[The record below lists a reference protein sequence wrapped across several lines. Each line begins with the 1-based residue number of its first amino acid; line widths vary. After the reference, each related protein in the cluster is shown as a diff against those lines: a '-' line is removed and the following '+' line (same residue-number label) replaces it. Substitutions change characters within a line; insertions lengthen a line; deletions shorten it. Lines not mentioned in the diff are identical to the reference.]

1 MEETMRAL
9 LAGIIL
15 ASFYSTCGVAQEK
28 KAVERQPDLSLTA
41 VGRQHHAIQT
51 QNKEAQDYFDQG
63 ITLIYGFNHEEAGR
77 AFQRAAELDPA
88 SPMPLWGIA
97 LAVGPNYN
105 ADVDAER
112 EKLAYDAIQK
122 AQKHAGHA
130 PEVER
135 DYVAA
140 LAARFSGDAKP
151 DFKKLSLDYVSK
163 MKALSEKYPDDL
175 DAATLYAESL
185 MDLNPW
191 KLWTLDGKPAENT
204 EEIVRVLESVL
215 ERDPN
220 HVGAN
225 HFYVHAM
232 EASTHP
238 ERALPSA
245 RRRETLVP
253 QAGHLVHM
261 PSHIYARTGYYEEAL
276 KSNVEATRI
285 DRVYAQKA
293 EQEGSI
299 YDLMYHS
306 HNEHFLASAASMAG
320 RYAEAKAAADALAR
334 RLLPHAAEMPMLD
347 YFVLVPIWV
356 DARFGKWDAILAK
369 PEPAKSLPGT
379 HVMWRYSRVLALA
392 AKGNHDKA
400 AGERQQFAAESAA
413 FPAEASL
420 GQFNSG
426 KVLLDLA
433 THILGARLAMASGK
447 KEEAIAQ
454 WRKAVVIQDGLS
466 YNEPPDWY
474 YPVRES
480 LGGSLLSAGRA
491 ADAEQVFREDLKQ
504 NPRNPRSLF
513 GLMHSLK
520 AQHKETDAAWVQKQ
534 FESAW
539 KNADTQLQ
547 LSEL

>member
-1 MEETMRAL
+1 MRTL

-28 KAVERQPDLSLTA
+28 KVVERRPDLSLTA

-77 AFQRAAELDPA
+77 AFQRAAELDSA

-105 ADVDAER
+105 ADVDVER
-112 EKLAYDAIQK
+112 EKLAYDTIQK
-122 AQKHAGHA
+122 AQKLAKHA

-151 DFKKLSLDYVSK
+151 DFKRLSLDYVSK

-191 KLWTLDGKPAENT
+191 KLWTLDGKPADNT

-225 HFYVHAM
+225 HFYIHAM

-245 RRRETLVP
+245 RRLETLVP

-261 PSHIYARTGYYEEAL
+261 PAHIFHRVGPDIEEAL
-276 KSNVEATRI
+276 KSNVEAT
-285 DRVYAQKA
+285 
-293 EQEGSI
+293 
-299 YDLMYHS
+299 
-306 HNEHFLASAASMAG
+306 N
-320 RYAEAKAAADALAR
+320 
-334 RLLPHAAEMPMLD
+334 
-347 YFVLVPIWV
+347 
-356 DARFGKWDAILAK
+356 
-369 PEPAKSLPGT
+369 
-379 HVMWRYSRVLALA
+379 
-392 AKGNHDKA
+392 
-400 AGERQQFAAESAA
+400 
-413 FPAEASL
+413 
-420 GQFNSG
+420 
-426 KVLLDLA
+426 
-433 THILGARLAMASGK
+433 
-447 KEEAIAQ
+447 
-454 WRKAVVIQDGLS
+454 
-466 YNEPPDWY
+466 
-474 YPVRES
+474 
-480 LGGSLLSAGRA
+480 
-491 ADAEQVFREDLKQ
+491 
-504 NPRNPRSLF
+504 
-513 GLMHSLK
+513 
-520 AQHKETDAAWVQKQ
+520 
-534 FESAW
+534 
-539 KNADTQLQ
+539 
-547 LSEL
+547 